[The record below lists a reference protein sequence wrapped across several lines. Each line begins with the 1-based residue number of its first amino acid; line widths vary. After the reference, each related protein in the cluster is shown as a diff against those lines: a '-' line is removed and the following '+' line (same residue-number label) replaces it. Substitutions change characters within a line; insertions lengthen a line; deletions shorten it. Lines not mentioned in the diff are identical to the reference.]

1 MFVPPL
7 RPINNIEPF
16 ISGEVTIHPT
26 AIIATGVILQA
37 APNSKII
44 IGPGVCIGMGSI
56 LQVDEG
62 ILEVEAGANLGAGFL
77 MVGQGK
83 IGANA
88 CIGSS
93 TTILRCSVDMGQVVP
108 PGTILGDT
116 SRRWDEQLADTNGYQ
131 ASDVSPS
138 TESLQE
144 SPESLVAENL
154 QESTESLVTE
164 NLQESTE
171 SETEDGEQPQPQPTT
186 NSLITNAETSAAKQP
201 PHESTNNF
209 GNHIYGQGNVKRLLS
224 TLFPHNQTLRQP
236 LNDGQSE

>member
-56 LQVDEG
+56 LQVDKG

-116 SRRWDEQLADTNGYQ
+116 SRRWDKQLADTNGYQ

-144 SPESLVAENL
+144 SPESLVTESL
-154 QESTESLVTE
+154 QESPESLVTE
-164 NLQESTE
+164 SLQESTE
-171 SETEDGEQPQPQPTT
+171 SETEDGEEPQPQPTT

-209 GNHIYGQGNVKRLLS
+209 GNHIYGKGNVKRLLS